1 MTTTERLSLVTPTV
15 EEGRDLAIKL
25 ARSTVKATQP
35 DAEVRARLRPVYAE
49 DPLALVAIA
58 HVVAAEFATI
68 AAANDYWR

>member
-1 MTTTERLSLVTPTV
+1 MTTATRLSLITPTV
-15 EEGRDLAIKL
+15 EEGRELAIKL

-35 DAEVRARLRPVYAE
+35 DAEVRGRLRPVYAE

-68 AAANDYWR
+68 AEANHYWR